1 MWCVCE
7 VLRDWPLAVRVFPVF
22 VRVHQLSSNLSLM
35 SSWVVLVCVLSNLNK
50 NGQGLKEVIKL
61 KGWCGGN
68 RRPMQKAYSI
78 IFAAKQWC
86 RKFHFKCNHI
96 VEFRSKDMEL

>member
-1 MWCVCE
+1 MSNDGEMVCFLRRGDMKMTMMMTNKVRLWCVCE

-61 KGWCGGN
+61 KG
-68 RRPMQKAYSI
+68 
-78 IFAAKQWC
+78 
-86 RKFHFKCNHI
+86 
-96 VEFRSKDMEL
+96 

>member
-1 MWCVCE
+1 MSNDGEMVCFLRSDMKMTMMMTNKVKHVKCVCE

-50 NGQGLKEVIKL
+50 NGQGLK
-61 KGWCGGN
+61 
-68 RRPMQKAYSI
+68 
-78 IFAAKQWC
+78 
-86 RKFHFKCNHI
+86 
-96 VEFRSKDMEL
+96 